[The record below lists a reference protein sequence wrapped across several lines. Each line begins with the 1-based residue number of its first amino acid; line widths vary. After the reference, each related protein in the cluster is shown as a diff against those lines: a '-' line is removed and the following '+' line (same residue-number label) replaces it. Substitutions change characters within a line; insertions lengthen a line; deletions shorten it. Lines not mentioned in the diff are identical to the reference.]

1 MSLDVD
7 QAIDRRRMRRKVTF
21 WRVFAVIAIL
31 LAGGGLLAGAG
42 GANYIEKSSAHV
54 ARVTIGGLIRNDK
67 KRVELLEEIEKSGA
81 RAVLV
86 IIDSPGGTVTG
97 SEQLY
102 KALRK
107 LSEKKTVLAV
117 VEGSAA
123 SGAYIAA
130 MGAER
135 IFAPRSAIIGSI
147 GVIFQYPNFHQL
159 LQKIG
164 VDVESIKSS
173 PLKASPNGLEP
184 TSPEAKAAVAS
195 LVADSYGWFK
205 SLVQERRA
213 LDAAL
218 LAKVS
223 DGRVFT
229 AAQAL
234 PLKLVDEIGDEN
246 TAREWLAKNK
256 NVPKDLKTRDWRVRT
271 VGSEFRWLSAPL
283 RCSRSPASR
292 RLRRRFR
299 TIRSCAPQRARSLT
313 GFWRS
318 GTLNCVIDSWR
329 NSF

>member
-21 WRVFAVIAIL
+21 WRVLAVVAV
-31 LAGGGLLAGAG
+31 LAAVAGLLAGAG
-42 GANYIEKSSAHV
+42 GSNYIEKSSAHV
-54 ARVTIGGLIRNDK
+54 ARVTIGGLIRNDRQ
-67 KRVELLEEIEKSGA
+67 RVELLEEIEKSGA
-81 RAVLV
+81 KAVLV
-86 IIDSPGGTVTG
+86 VIDSPGGTVTG
-97 SEQLY
+97 SEQLF

-107 LSEKKTVLAV
+107 LNEKKTVVAV

-130 MGAER
+130 MGTER

-159 LQKIG
+159 LSKIG

-205 SLVQERRA
+205 SLVQERRV
-213 LDAAL
+213 LDAAT

-234 PLKLVDEIGDEN
+234 PLKLIDEIGDERA
-246 TAREWLAKNK
+246 AREWLAKNK
-256 NVPKDLKTRDWRVRT
+256 NVAIDLKVRDWKTGR
-271 VGSEFRWLSAPL
+271 VGSEFRWLGAVAAVFDYAGFSNLASAISNDSVL
-283 RCSRSPASR
+283 RAAASAQ
-292 RLRRRFR
+292 LDGLL
-299 TIRSCAPQRARSLT
+299 ALWHPQFS
-313 GFWRS
+313 
-318 GTLNCVIDSWR
+318 N
-329 NSF
+329 

>member
-21 WRVFAVIAIL
+21 WRVFAVV
-31 LAGGGLLAGAG
+31 AGLFAVGGLLASIG
-42 GANYIEKSSAHV
+42 GANYVEKSSAHV
-54 ARVTIGGLIRNDK
+54 ARVTIGGLIKNDR
-67 KRVELLEEIEKSGA
+67 KRVELLEEIGKSGA
-81 RAVLV
+81 KAVLV
-86 IIDSPGGTVTG
+86 VIDSPGGTVTG

-130 MGAER
+130 LGTER

-205 SLVQERRA
+205 GLVQERRA
-213 LDAAL
+213 MDAPT

-234 PLKLVDEIGDEN
+234 PLKLIDEIGDEQ

-256 NVPKDLKTRDWRVRT
+256 GVAADLKVRDWRTGR
-271 VGSEFRWLSAPL
+271 VGSEFRWLGAAASLFDLAGFPSLASALSNDSVL
-283 RCSRSPASR
+283 RAAASAQLDGLLALWHPE
-292 RLRRRFR
+292 LR
-299 TIRSCAPQRARSLT
+299 
-313 GFWRS
+313 
-318 GTLNCVIDSWR
+318 N
-329 NSF
+329 

>member
-21 WRVFAVIAIL
+21 WRVLAVIAVL
-31 LAGGGLLAGAG
+31 VAGGGLLAVAG
-42 GANYIEKSSAHV
+42 TNFIDKSSAHV
-54 ARVTIGGLIRNDK
+54 ARVTIGGLIKNDR
-67 KRVELLEEIEKSGA
+67 KRVELFEEIEKSGA

-86 IIDSPGGTVTG
+86 VIDSPGGTVTG

-102 KALRK
+102 KSLRK

-130 MGAER
+130 MGTER

-159 LQKIG
+159 LTKIG

-195 LVADSYGWFK
+195 LVADSYDWFK
-205 SLVQERRA
+205 GLVAERRA
-213 LDAAL
+213 LDKAT

-234 PLKLVDEIGDEN
+234 PLKLIDEIGDERS
-246 TAREWLAKNK
+246 AREWLAKNK
-256 NVPKDLKTRDWRVRT
+256 GVSTDLRTRDWRTGRA
-271 VGSEFRWLSAPL
+271 GSEFRWLGAVASLFEFAGLTTLASVLSDDSVLRAAASAQL
-283 RCSRSPASR
+283 DGLLA
-292 RLRRRFR
+292 LWH
-299 TIRSCAPQRARSLT
+299 PQMH
-313 GFWRS
+313 
-318 GTLNCVIDSWR
+318 N
-329 NSF
+329 

>member
-21 WRVFAVIAIL
+21 WRVLAVVAV
-31 LAGGGLLAGAG
+31 LAAVAGLLAGAG
-42 GANYIEKSSAHV
+42 GSNYIEKSSAHV
-54 ARVTIGGLIRNDK
+54 ARVTVGGLIRNDRQ
-67 KRVELLEEIEKSGA
+67 RVELLEEIEKSGA
-81 RAVLV
+81 KAVLV
-86 IIDSPGGTVTG
+86 VIDSPGGTVTG
-97 SEQLY
+97 SEQLF

-107 LSEKKTVLAV
+107 LNEKKTVVAV

-130 MGAER
+130 MGTER

-159 LQKIG
+159 LSKIG

-205 SLVQERRA
+205 SLVQERRV
-213 LDAAL
+213 LDAAT

-234 PLKLVDEIGDEN
+234 PLKLIDEIGDERA
-246 TAREWLAKNK
+246 AREWLAKNK
-256 NVPKDLKTRDWRVRT
+256 NVAIDLKVRDWKTGR
-271 VGSEFRWLSAPL
+271 VGSEFRWLGAVAAVFDYAGFSNLASAISNDSVL
-283 RCSRSPASR
+283 RAAASAQ
-292 RLRRRFR
+292 LDGLL
-299 TIRSCAPQRARSLT
+299 ALWHPQFS
-313 GFWRS
+313 
-318 GTLNCVIDSWR
+318 N
-329 NSF
+329 

>member
-21 WRVFAVIAIL
+21 WRVFAVVAVL
-31 LAGGGLLAGAG
+31 VAAGGLLASVG
-42 GANYIEKSSAHV
+42 GSNYVEKSSAHV
-54 ARVTIGGLIRNDK
+54 ARVTIGGLIRNDRQ
-67 KRVELLEEIEKSGA
+67 RVELLEEIEKSGA
-81 RAVLV
+81 KAVLV
-86 IIDSPGGTVTG
+86 VIDSPGGTVTG
-97 SEQLY
+97 SEQLF

-107 LSEKKTVLAV
+107 LNEKKTVVAV

-130 MGAER
+130 MGTER

-205 SLVQERRA
+205 DLVRERRV
-213 LDAAL
+213 LDAAM
-218 LAKVS
+218 LARVS

-234 PLKLVDEIGDEN
+234 PLKLIDEIGDERV
-246 TAREWLAKNK
+246 AREWLAKNK
-256 NVPKDLKTRDWRVRT
+256 NVATDLKVRDWKVRT
-271 VGSEFRWLSAPL
+271 AGSEFRWLSAVAAAFDYAGFSNLASAISNDTLL
-283 RCSRSPASR
+283 RAAASAQLDGLLALWHPQ
-292 RLRRRFR
+292 LR
-299 TIRSCAPQRARSLT
+299 
-313 GFWRS
+313 
-318 GTLNCVIDSWR
+318 N
-329 NSF
+329 

>member
-21 WRVFAVIAIL
+21 WRIFTVVAVLIA
-31 LAGGGLLAGAG
+31 AGGLLAGVG
-42 GANYIEKSSAHV
+42 GSNYIEKSSAHV
-54 ARVTIGGLIRNDK
+54 ARVTIGGLIRNDRE
-67 KRVELLEEIEKSGA
+67 RVKLFEEIEKSGA
-81 RAVLV
+81 KAVLV
-86 IIDSPGGTVTG
+86 VIDSPGGTVTG
-97 SEQLY
+97 SEQLF
-102 KALRK
+102 KSLRK
-107 LSEKKTVLAV
+107 LNEKKPVIAV

-130 MGAER
+130 IGTER

-205 SLVQERRA
+205 DLVKERRA
-213 LDAAL
+213 LDNATL
-218 LAKVS
+218 TKVS

-229 AAQAL
+229 ASQAL
-234 PLKLVDEIGDEN
+234 PLKLIDEIGDEK

-256 NVPKDLKTRDWRVRT
+256 SVAADLKVRDWRVRT
-271 VGSEFRWLSAPL
+271 AGSEFRWLSAAASLLEFAGFATLASAISNDGVL
-283 RCSRSPASR
+283 RAAASAQLDGLLALWHPQ
-292 RLRRRFR
+292 LR
-299 TIRSCAPQRARSLT
+299 
-313 GFWRS
+313 
-318 GTLNCVIDSWR
+318 N
-329 NSF
+329 

>member
-21 WRVFAVIAIL
+21 WRVFAVVAVL
-31 LAGGGLLAGAG
+31 LAAGGLLAAAG
-42 GANYIEKSSAHV
+42 GANYIEKSGAHV
-54 ARVTIGGLIRNDK
+54 ARVTVGGLIRNDR
-67 KRVELLEEIEKSGA
+67 KRVELLEEIGKSGA
-81 RAVLV
+81 KAVLV
-86 IIDSPGGTVTG
+86 VIDSPGGTVTG
-97 SEQLY
+97 SEQLF

-107 LSEKKTVLAV
+107 LSEKKTVIAV

-130 MGAER
+130 LGTER

-184 TSPEAKAAVAS
+184 TSPEAKAAVAA

-205 SLVQERRA
+205 GLVQERRA
-213 LDAAL
+213 MDAPT

-234 PLKLVDEIGDEN
+234 PLKLIDEIGDEQ

-256 NVPKDLKTRDWRVRT
+256 GVSTDMKVRDWRTGRA
-271 VGSEFRWLSAPL
+271 GSEFRWLGAASSLLELAGFHSLASAVANDSVL
-283 RCSRSPASR
+283 RAAASAQLDGLLALWHPE
-292 RLRRRFR
+292 LR
-299 TIRSCAPQRARSLT
+299 
-313 GFWRS
+313 
-318 GTLNCVIDSWR
+318 N
-329 NSF
+329 

>member
-21 WRVFAVIAIL
+21 WRVFAVVAVFVA
-31 LAGGGLLAGAG
+31 LAGVVAGIDG
-42 GANYIEKSSAHV
+42 SSYVQKSSAHV
-54 ARVTIGGLIRNDK
+54 ARVTIGGLIRNDRE
-67 KRVELLEEIEKSGA
+67 RVKLFEEIEKSGA
-81 RAVLV
+81 KAVLV

-97 SEQLY
+97 SEQLF
-102 KALRK
+102 KSLRK
-107 LSEKKTVLAV
+107 LNEKKTVVAV

-130 MGAER
+130 IGTER

-184 TSPEAKAAVAS
+184 TSPEAKAAVAA

-205 SLVQERRA
+205 DLVKERRA
-213 LDAAL
+213 MDNATI
-218 LAKVS
+218 AKVS

-234 PLKLVDEIGDEN
+234 PLKLIDQIGDEK

-256 NVPKDLKTRDWRVRT
+256 DVSVDLKTRDWKVGT
-271 VGSEFRWLSAPL
+271 TGSEFRWLGALASIAELVGFSSLASAISNDSLL
-283 RCSRSPASR
+283 RAAASAQLDGLLALWHPQ
-292 RLRRRFR
+292 LR
-299 TIRSCAPQRARSLT
+299 
-313 GFWRS
+313 
-318 GTLNCVIDSWR
+318 N
-329 NSF
+329 

>member
-21 WRVFAVIAIL
+21 WRVFTVLAVLVAVAGVIAGT
-31 LAGGGLLAGAG
+31 GGT
-42 GANYIEKSSAHV
+42 NYIEKSSAHV
-54 ARVTIGGLIRNDK
+54 ARVTIGGLIRNDRD
-67 KRVELLEEIEKSGA
+67 RVKLFEEIEKSGA
-81 RAVLV
+81 KAVLIV
-86 IIDSPGGTVTG
+86 IDSPGGTVTG
-97 SEQLY
+97 SEQLF
-102 KALRK
+102 KSLRK
-107 LSEKKTVLAV
+107 LAEKKTVVAV

-184 TSPEAKAAVAS
+184 TSPEARAAVAS

-205 SLVQERRA
+205 DLVKERRA
-213 LDAAL
+213 LDNAM

-234 PLKLVDEIGDEN
+234 PLKLIDEIGDEK

-256 NVPKDLKTRDWRVRT
+256 NVPEDLTTRDWRVRT
-271 VGSEFRWLSAPL
+271 AGSEFRWLSAVAALVDFAGFSNVASAISNDSML
-283 RCSRSPASR
+283 RAAAQAQ
-292 RLRRRFR
+292 LDGLL
-299 TIRSCAPQRARSLT
+299 ALWHPQL
-313 GFWRS
+313 G
-318 GTLNCVIDSWR
+318 N
-329 NSF
+329 

>member
-21 WRVFAVIAIL
+21 WRVFGVGAVLVA
-31 LAGGGLLAGAG
+31 AAGLLAGIG
-42 GANYIEKSSAHV
+42 GSNYVEKSSAHV
-54 ARVTIGGLIRNDK
+54 ARVTIGGLIRNDRQ
-67 KRVELLEEIEKSGA
+67 RVELLEEIEKSGA
-81 RAVLV
+81 KAVLV

-97 SEQLY
+97 SEQLF

-107 LSEKKTVLAV
+107 LNEKKPVVAV

-130 MGAER
+130 MGTER

-195 LVADSYGWFK
+195 LVADSYAWFK
-205 SLVQERRA
+205 DLVKERRA
-213 LDAAL
+213 LDNAL
-218 LAKVS
+218 LAQVA

-234 PLKLVDEIGDEN
+234 PLKLIDEIGDER
-246 TAREWLAKNK
+246 TAREWLARNK
-256 NVPKDLKTRDWRVRT
+256 NVSTDLKTRDWKVRT
-271 VGSEFRWLSAPL
+271 IGSEFRWLSAAASLFEFAGFSSIAAAVSNESVL
-283 RCSRSPASR
+283 RAAAQAQ
-292 RLRRRFR
+292 LDGLL
-299 TIRSCAPQRARSLT
+299 ALWHPQFGNR
-313 GFWRS
+313 
-318 GTLNCVIDSWR
+318 
-329 NSF
+329 

>member
-21 WRVFAVIAIL
+21 WRVFAVVAVLIA
-31 LAGGGLLAGAG
+31 AGGFIAGVG
-42 GANYIEKSSAHV
+42 GTTFIDKSSAHV

-81 RAVLV
+81 QAVILL
-86 IIDSPGGTVTG
+86 IDSPGGTVTG

-107 LSEKKTVLAV
+107 LSEKKPVLAV

-130 MGAER
+130 LGADR

-195 LVADSYGWFK
+195 LVADSYDWFK
-205 SLVQERRA
+205 GLVQERRA
-213 LDAAL
+213 LDAPT

-234 PLKLVDEIGDEN
+234 PLKLIDEIGDEDS
-246 TAREWLAKNK
+246 ARAWLAKNK
-256 NVPKDLKTRDWRVRT
+256 GVSTDLKTRDWRVRT
-271 VGSEFRWLSAPL
+271 AGSEFRWLSAASSLLELAGFTTLASALSQDSVL
-283 RCSRSPASR
+283 RAAASAQ
-292 RLRRRFR
+292 LDGLL
-299 TIRSCAPQRARSLT
+299 ALWHPQLS
-313 GFWRS
+313 
-318 GTLNCVIDSWR
+318 N
-329 NSF
+329 

>member
-21 WRVFAVIAIL
+21 WRVFAVVAFL
-31 LAGGGLLAGAG
+31 VAAGGLLAGVG
-42 GANYIEKSSAHV
+42 GSNYIEKSSAHV
-54 ARVTIGGLIRNDK
+54 ARVTIGGLIRNDRQ
-67 KRVELLEEIEKSGA
+67 RVELLEEIEKSGA
-81 RAVLV
+81 KAVLV

-97 SEQLY
+97 SEQLF
-102 KALRK
+102 KSLRK
-107 LSEKKTVLAV
+107 LAEKKTVIAV

-184 TSPEAKAAVAS
+184 TSPEAKAAVAA

-205 SLVQERRA
+205 DLVRERRA
-213 LDAAL
+213 LDAAT

-234 PLKLVDEIGDEN
+234 PLKLIDEIGDERA
-246 TAREWLAKNK
+246 ARQWLANNK
-256 NVPKDLKTRDWRVRT
+256 DVSIDLKVRDWRVRT
-271 VGSEFRWLSAPL
+271 VGSEFRWLSAAASVFDFAGFTTLSSAISNDSVL
-283 RCSRSPASR
+283 RAAASAQLDGLLALWHPQ
-292 RLRRRFR
+292 LR
-299 TIRSCAPQRARSLT
+299 
-313 GFWRS
+313 
-318 GTLNCVIDSWR
+318 N
-329 NSF
+329 

>member
-21 WRVFAVIAIL
+21 WRAFAVVAIL
-31 LAGGGLLAGAG
+31 VAAAGLLAGIG
-42 GANYIEKSSAHV
+42 GSNYVEKSSAHV
-54 ARVTIGGLIRNDK
+54 ARVTIGGLIRNDRQ
-67 KRVELLEEIEKSGA
+67 RVEMLEEIEKSGA
-81 RAVLV
+81 KAVLV

-97 SEQLY
+97 SEQLF

-107 LSEKKTVLAV
+107 LSEKKIVVAV

-130 MGAER
+130 MGTER

-195 LVADSYGWFK
+195 LVADSYTWFK
-205 SLVQERRA
+205 DLVKERRA
-213 LDAAL
+213 LDNATL
-218 LAKVS
+218 TKVA

-234 PLKLVDEIGDEN
+234 PLKLIDQIGDER

-256 NVPKDLKTRDWRVRT
+256 DVSIDLKVRDWKGGRI
-271 VGSEFRWLSAPL
+271 GSEFRWLGAAASIFEFVGFNTLASALSNDAVL
-283 RCSRSPASR
+283 RAAATAQ
-292 RLRRRFR
+292 LDGLL
-299 TIRSCAPQRARSLT
+299 ALWHPQL
-313 GFWRS
+313 G
-318 GTLNCVIDSWR
+318 N
-329 NSF
+329 

>member
-21 WRVFAVIAIL
+21 WRVFAVVAVLIAAGGV
-31 LAGGGLLAGAG
+31 LAGIGGS
-42 GANYIEKSSAHV
+42 NYIEKSSAHV
-54 ARVTIGGLIRNDK
+54 ARVTIGGLIRNDRE
-67 KRVELLEEIEKSGA
+67 RVKLFDEIEKSGA
-81 RAVLV
+81 KAVLIV
-86 IIDSPGGTVTG
+86 IDSPGGTVTG
-97 SEQLY
+97 SEQLF
-102 KALRK
+102 KSLRK
-107 LSEKKTVLAV
+107 LSEKKPVIAV

-130 MGAER
+130 IGTER

-184 TSPEAKAAVAS
+184 TSPEAKAAVQS

-205 SLVQERRA
+205 DLVKERRA
-213 LDAAL
+213 LDTATL
-218 LAKVS
+218 TKVS

-234 PLKLVDEIGDEN
+234 PLKLIDEIGDEK
-246 TAREWLAKNK
+246 TARDWLAKNK
-256 NVPKDLKTRDWRVRT
+256 NVAADLTVRDWRVRT
-271 VGSEFRWLSAPL
+271 AGSEFRWLSAAASMLEFAGFATLASAISNDGVL
-283 RCSRSPASR
+283 RAAASAQLDGLLALWHPQ
-292 RLRRRFR
+292 LR
-299 TIRSCAPQRARSLT
+299 
-313 GFWRS
+313 
-318 GTLNCVIDSWR
+318 N
-329 NSF
+329 

>member
-21 WRVFAVIAIL
+21 WRVFAVGAVL
-31 LAGGGLLAGAG
+31 LAAAGLLAGIG
-42 GANYIEKSSAHV
+42 GSNYIEKSSAHV
-54 ARVTIGGLIRNDK
+54 ARVTIGGLIRNDRE
-67 KRVELLEEIEKSGA
+67 RVKMFDEIEKSGA
-81 RAVLV
+81 KAVLI

-102 KALRK
+102 KSLRK

-159 LQKIG
+159 LTKIG

-205 SLVQERRA
+205 ELVKERRT
-213 LDAAL
+213 LDNATL
-218 LAKVS
+218 TKVS

-234 PLKLVDEIGDEN
+234 PLKLIDEIGDEK
-246 TAREWLAKNK
+246 TARQWLAKNK
-256 NVPKDLKTRDWRVRT
+256 NVAEDLTTRDWRVRT
-271 VGSEFRWLSAPL
+271 AGSEFRWLGAIASVIEFAGFATLASAISNDAVL
-283 RCSRSPASR
+283 RAAASAQLDGLLALWHPQ
-292 RLRRRFR
+292 LR
-299 TIRSCAPQRARSLT
+299 
-313 GFWRS
+313 
-318 GTLNCVIDSWR
+318 N
-329 NSF
+329 

>member
-21 WRVFAVIAIL
+21 WRVFAVVAVL
-31 LAGGGLLAGAG
+31 LAAGGLLAAVG
-42 GANYIEKSSAHV
+42 GANHVEKSSAHV
-54 ARVTIGGLIRNDK
+54 ARVTIGGLIRNDR
-67 KRVELLEEIEKSGA
+67 KRVELFEEIEKSGA
-81 RAVLV
+81 KAVLIV
-86 IIDSPGGTVTG
+86 IDSPGGTVTG
-97 SEQLY
+97 SEQLF
-102 KALRK
+102 KSLRR
-107 LSEKKTVLAV
+107 LAEKKTVVAV

-130 MGAER
+130 LGTDR

-184 TSPEAKAAVAS
+184 TSPEAKAAVAA

-205 SLVQERRA
+205 GLVQDRRA
-213 LDAAL
+213 LDAATL
-218 LAKVS
+218 TKVS

-229 AAQAL
+229 GSQAL
-234 PLKLVDEIGDEN
+234 PLKLIDEIGDEK

-256 NVPKDLKTRDWRVRT
+256 NVPADLKTRDWKVST
-271 VGSEFRWLSAPL
+271 VGSEFRWLSAVSSLFEIAGLSTLASAVAHDSVL
-283 RCSRSPASR
+283 RAAASAQ
-292 RLRRRFR
+292 LDGLLALWHPEM
-299 TIRSCAPQRARSLT
+299 SSH
-313 GFWRS
+313 
-318 GTLNCVIDSWR
+318 
-329 NSF
+329 

>member
-21 WRVFAVIAIL
+21 WRVFAVVAVL
-31 LAGGGLLAGAG
+31 LAAGGLLAGVG
-42 GANYIEKSSAHV
+42 GSNFIDKSGAHV
-54 ARVTIGGLIRNDK
+54 ARVTIGGLIRNDRQ
-67 KRVELLEEIEKSGA
+67 RVELLDEIEKSGA
-81 RAVLV
+81 RAVLIV
-86 IIDSPGGTVTG
+86 IDSPGGTVTG
-97 SEQLY
+97 SEQLF
-102 KALRK
+102 KSLRK

-184 TSPEAKAAVAS
+184 TSPEAKAAVAA

-205 SLVQERRA
+205 DLVKERRA
-213 LDAAL
+213 LDAPT

-234 PLKLVDEIGDEN
+234 PLKLIDEIGDER
-246 TAREWLAKNK
+246 TARAWLAKNK
-256 NVPKDLKTRDWRVRT
+256 DVPLDLRVRDWRVST
-271 VGSEFRWLSAPL
+271 AGSEFRWLGAVASALEFAGFTALASAISNDSVL
-283 RCSRSPASR
+283 RAAASAQLDGLLALWHP
-292 RLRRRFR
+292 RLH
-299 TIRSCAPQRARSLT
+299 
-313 GFWRS
+313 
-318 GTLNCVIDSWR
+318 D
-329 NSF
+329 

>member
-21 WRVFAVIAIL
+21 WRVFAVAAVL
-31 LAGGGLLAGAG
+31 LAAGGLLAGIG

-54 ARVTIGGLIRNDK
+54 ARVTIGGLIRNDRE
-67 KRVELLEEIEKSGA
+67 RVKLFDEIGKSGA
-81 RAVLV
+81 KAVLV

-97 SEQLY
+97 SEQLF
-102 KALRK
+102 KSLRK
-107 LSEKKTVLAV
+107 LSEKKTVIAV

-130 MGAER
+130 LGTER

-184 TSPEAKAAVAS
+184 TSAEAKAAVAS

-205 SLVQERRA
+205 GLVQERRA
-213 LDAAL
+213 MDAATL
-218 LAKVS
+218 VKVS

-234 PLKLVDEIGDEN
+234 PLKLIDEIGDEQ

-256 NVPKDLKTRDWRVRT
+256 GVAADLKVRDWRTGRA
-271 VGSEFRWLSAPL
+271 GSEFRWLGAAASLFELAGFPSLASAVSNDSVL
-283 RCSRSPASR
+283 RAAASAQLDGLLALWHPE
-292 RLRRRFR
+292 LR
-299 TIRSCAPQRARSLT
+299 
-313 GFWRS
+313 
-318 GTLNCVIDSWR
+318 N
-329 NSF
+329 

>member
-21 WRVFAVIAIL
+21 WRVFALVAVLIA
-31 LAGGGLLAGAG
+31 AGGLLAGVG
-42 GANYIEKSSAHV
+42 GSNYIEKSSAHV
-54 ARVTIGGLIRNDK
+54 ARVTIGGLIRNDRQ
-67 KRVELLEEIEKSGA
+67 RVELLEEIEKSGA
-81 RAVLV
+81 KAVLV
-86 IIDSPGGTVTG
+86 VIDSPGGTVTG
-97 SEQLY
+97 SEQLF

-107 LSEKKTVLAV
+107 LNEKKTVIAV

-130 MGAER
+130 MGTER

-147 GVIFQYPNFHQL
+147 GVVFQYPNFHQL
-159 LQKIG
+159 LSKIG

-205 SLVQERRA
+205 DLVKERRV
-213 LDAAL
+213 LDAAT

-234 PLKLVDEIGDEN
+234 PLKLIDEIGDERA
-246 TAREWLAKNK
+246 AREWLAKNK
-256 NVPKDLKTRDWRVRT
+256 NVSTDLKVRDWKTGR
-271 VGSEFRWLSAPL
+271 VGSEFRWLGAFAAVFDYAGFSNLASAISNDSVL
-283 RCSRSPASR
+283 RAAASAQ
-292 RLRRRFR
+292 LDGLL
-299 TIRSCAPQRARSLT
+299 ALWHPQFS
-313 GFWRS
+313 
-318 GTLNCVIDSWR
+318 N
-329 NSF
+329 

>member
-21 WRVFAVIAIL
+21 WRVFTVLAVLVAVAGVIAGT
-31 LAGGGLLAGAG
+31 GGT
-42 GANYIEKSSAHV
+42 NYIEKSSAHV
-54 ARVTIGGLIRNDK
+54 ARVTIGGLIRNDRD
-67 KRVELLEEIEKSGA
+67 RVKLFEEIEKSGA
-81 RAVLV
+81 KAVLIV
-86 IIDSPGGTVTG
+86 IDSPGGTVTG
-97 SEQLY
+97 SEQLF
-102 KALRK
+102 KSLRK
-107 LSEKKTVLAV
+107 LAEKKTVVAV

-184 TSPEAKAAVAS
+184 TSPEARAAVAS

-205 SLVQERRA
+205 DLVKERRA
-213 LDAAL
+213 LDNAT

-234 PLKLVDEIGDEN
+234 PLKLIDEIGDEK

-256 NVPKDLKTRDWRVRT
+256 NVPEDLTTRDWRVRT
-271 VGSEFRWLSAPL
+271 AGSEFRWLSAVAALVDFAGFSNVASAISNDSML
-283 RCSRSPASR
+283 RAAAQAQ
-292 RLRRRFR
+292 LDGLL
-299 TIRSCAPQRARSLT
+299 ALWHPQL
-313 GFWRS
+313 G
-318 GTLNCVIDSWR
+318 N
-329 NSF
+329 

>member
-21 WRVFAVIAIL
+21 WRVFAVVAVLIA
-31 LAGGGLLAGAG
+31 AGGLLAGLG
-42 GANYIEKSSAHV
+42 GSNYVEKSSAHV
-54 ARVTIGGLIRNDK
+54 ARVTIGGLIRNDR
-67 KRVELLEEIEKSGA
+67 KRVEMLEEIEKSGA
-81 RAVLV
+81 KAVIV

-97 SEQLY
+97 SEQLF

-107 LSEKKTVLAV
+107 LSEKKTVIAV

-130 MGAER
+130 MGTER

-195 LVADSYGWFK
+195 LVADSYNWFK
-205 SLVQERRA
+205 DLVKDRRA
-213 LDAAL
+213 LDNTTLTRVA
-218 LAKVS
+218 

-234 PLKLVDEIGDEN
+234 PLKLIDEIGDER

-256 NVPKDLKTRDWRVRT
+256 DVSIDLKTRDWRAGR
-271 VGSEFRWLSAPL
+271 VGNEFRWLGAFASLAEYAGFSELAAAISNDSVL
-283 RCSRSPASR
+283 RAAAQAQLDGLLALWHPQ
-292 RLRRRFR
+292 LR
-299 TIRSCAPQRARSLT
+299 
-313 GFWRS
+313 
-318 GTLNCVIDSWR
+318 N
-329 NSF
+329 

>member
-21 WRVFAVIAIL
+21 WRVFAVVAVLIA
-31 LAGGGLLAGAG
+31 AGGLLAGVG
-42 GANYIEKSSAHV
+42 GSNYIEKSSAHV
-54 ARVTIGGLIRNDK
+54 ARVTIGGLIRNDRQ
-67 KRVELLEEIEKSGA
+67 RVELLEEIEKSGA
-81 RAVLV
+81 KAVLV
-86 IIDSPGGTVTG
+86 VIDSPGGTVTG
-97 SEQLY
+97 SEQLF

-107 LSEKKTVLAV
+107 LNEKKTVVAV

-130 MGAER
+130 MGTER

-147 GVIFQYPNFHQL
+147 GVVFQYPNFHQL
-159 LQKIG
+159 LSKIG

-205 SLVQERRA
+205 DLVKERRV
-213 LDAAL
+213 LDAAT

-234 PLKLVDEIGDEN
+234 PLKLIDEIGDERA
-246 TAREWLAKNK
+246 AREWLAKNK
-256 NVPKDLKTRDWRVRT
+256 NVSTDLKVRDWKTGR
-271 VGSEFRWLSAPL
+271 VGSEFRWLSAFAAVFDYAGFSNLASAISNDSVL
-283 RCSRSPASR
+283 RAAASAQ
-292 RLRRRFR
+292 LDGLL
-299 TIRSCAPQRARSLT
+299 ALWHPQFS
-313 GFWRS
+313 
-318 GTLNCVIDSWR
+318 N
-329 NSF
+329 

>member
-21 WRVFAVIAIL
+21 WRVFAVVAVL
-31 LAGGGLLAGAG
+31 LAIAGVVAGAG
-42 GANYIEKSSAHV
+42 GSNYIEKSSAHV
-54 ARVTIGGLIRNDK
+54 ARVTIGGLIRNDRE
-67 KRVELLEEIEKSGA
+67 RVKLFDELEKSGA
-81 RAVLV
+81 SAVLV
-86 IIDSPGGTVTG
+86 VIDSPGGTVTG

-102 KALRK
+102 KSLRK
-107 LSEKKTVLAV
+107 LSEKKTVIAV

-184 TSPEAKAAVAS
+184 TSPEAKAAVAA
-195 LVADSYGWFK
+195 LVRDSYDWFK
-205 SLVQERRA
+205 GLVQERRA
-213 LDAAL
+213 LDAAT

-234 PLKLVDEIGDEN
+234 PLKLIDEIGDEKS
-246 TAREWLAKNK
+246 AREWLAKNK
-256 NVPKDLKTRDWRVRT
+256 SVPVDLKTRDWRVRT
-271 VGSEFRWLSAPL
+271 AGSEFRWLGALASLAEFAGFANLASAMSNDSVL
-283 RCSRSPASR
+283 RAAAQAQLDGLLALWHPQ
-292 RLRRRFR
+292 LR
-299 TIRSCAPQRARSLT
+299 
-313 GFWRS
+313 
-318 GTLNCVIDSWR
+318 N
-329 NSF
+329 

>member
-21 WRVFAVIAIL
+21 WRVFAVVAVL
-31 LAGGGLLAGAG
+31 VAAGGLLAGLG
-42 GANYIEKSSAHV
+42 GSNYVEKSSAHV
-54 ARVTIGGLIRNDK
+54 ARVTIGGLIRNDRQ
-67 KRVELLEEIEKSGA
+67 RVELLEEIEKSGA
-81 RAVLV
+81 KAVLV
-86 IIDSPGGTVTG
+86 VIDSPGGTVTG
-97 SEQLY
+97 SEQLF

-107 LSEKKTVLAV
+107 LSEKKTVVAV

-130 MGAER
+130 MGTER

-159 LQKIG
+159 LSKIG

-205 SLVQERRA
+205 GLVQERRA

-234 PLKLVDEIGDEN
+234 PLKLIDEIGDERA
-246 TAREWLAKNK
+246 AREWLAKNK
-256 NVPKDLKTRDWRVRT
+256 NVSTDLKVRDWKTGR
-271 VGSEFRWLSAPL
+271 VGSEFRWLGAVAAVFDYAGFSNLASAISNDSVL
-283 RCSRSPASR
+283 RAAASAQ
-292 RLRRRFR
+292 LDGLL
-299 TIRSCAPQRARSLT
+299 ALWHPQFS
-313 GFWRS
+313 
-318 GTLNCVIDSWR
+318 N
-329 NSF
+329 

>member
-21 WRVFAVIAIL
+21 WRVFAVAAVL
-31 LAGGGLLAGAG
+31 VAAGGLLAGIG

-54 ARVTIGGLIRNDK
+54 ARVTIGGLIRNDRE
-67 KRVELLEEIEKSGA
+67 RVKLFDEIEKSGA
-81 RAVLV
+81 KAVLV

-97 SEQLY
+97 SEQLF
-102 KALRK
+102 KSLRK
-107 LSEKKTVLAV
+107 LSEKKTVIAV

-130 MGAER
+130 LGTER

-184 TSPEAKAAVAS
+184 TSAEAKAAVAS

-213 LDAAL
+213 MDAATL
-218 LAKVS
+218 VKVS

-229 AAQAL
+229 GAQAL
-234 PLKLVDEIGDEN
+234 PLKLIDEIGAER

-256 NVPKDLKTRDWRVRT
+256 GVAADLRVRDWRTGRA
-271 VGSEFRWLSAPL
+271 GSEFRWLGAAASLFELAGFPSLASAVSNDSVL
-283 RCSRSPASR
+283 RAAASAQLDGLLALWHPE
-292 RLRRRFR
+292 LR
-299 TIRSCAPQRARSLT
+299 
-313 GFWRS
+313 
-318 GTLNCVIDSWR
+318 N
-329 NSF
+329 

>member
-21 WRVFAVIAIL
+21 WRVFAVGAVL
-31 LAGGGLLAGAG
+31 VAAAGLLAGAG

-54 ARVTIGGLIRNDK
+54 ARVTIGGLIRNDRQ
-67 KRVELLEEIEKSGA
+67 RVELLEEIEKSGA
-81 RAVLV
+81 KAVLV

-97 SEQLY
+97 SEQLF

-159 LQKIG
+159 LTKIG

-205 SLVQERRA
+205 DLVKERRA
-213 LDAAL
+213 LDNAT

-234 PLKLVDEIGDEN
+234 PLKLIDEIGDEK

-256 NVPKDLKTRDWRVRT
+256 NVPTDLITRDWKNRA
-271 VGSEFRWLSAPL
+271 VGSEFRWLGAVASLIEFAGFSTLSSAISNDSVL
-283 RCSRSPASR
+283 RAAASAQLDGLLALWHPQ
-292 RLRRRFR
+292 LR
-299 TIRSCAPQRARSLT
+299 
-313 GFWRS
+313 
-318 GTLNCVIDSWR
+318 N
-329 NSF
+329 